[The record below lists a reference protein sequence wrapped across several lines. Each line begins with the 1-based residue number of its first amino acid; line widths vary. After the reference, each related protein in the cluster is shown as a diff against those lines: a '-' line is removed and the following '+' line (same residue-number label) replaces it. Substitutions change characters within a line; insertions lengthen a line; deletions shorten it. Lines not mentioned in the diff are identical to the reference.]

1 MSNMKKHKVV
11 IEFERE
17 DDMKWFIESID
28 EARKVYVQSGARVGG
43 VFAGI
48 ILDRVGQSLGVHRL
62 EVDPVVRDLAE
73 RLEAA
78 TDYMDCNDPAG
89 AEDYASS
96 KLAVDASGVTLP
108 DQPPTAGVSDM
119 VRERLARAR
128 SADHAGPL
136 MDAIR
141 ADEAAERD

>member
-1 MSNMKKHKVV
+1 MKKHKVV

-17 DDMKWFIESID
+17 DDMRWFIESID

-48 ILDRVGQSLGVHRL
+48 ILDRVGQSLGVCRF
-62 EVDPVVRDLAE
+62 EFDSVVVDLATK
-73 RLEAA
+73 LEAA

-89 AEDYASS
+89 AEDYAGA

-108 DQPPTAGVSDM
+108 DQPPTLYDS
-119 VRERLARAR
+119 L
-128 SADHAGPL
+128 
-136 MDAIR
+136 R
-141 ADEAAERD
+141 ADDHNAKD

>member
-1 MSNMKKHKVV
+1 MSDMKKHKVV

-48 ILDRVGQSLGVHRL
+48 ILDRVGQSLGVHRF

-73 RLEAA
+73 RLETA

-89 AEDYASS
+89 AEDYAGA

-108 DQPPTAGVSDM
+108 DQPPTLYHNAKD
-119 VRERLARAR
+119 
-128 SADHAGPL
+128 
-136 MDAIR
+136 
-141 ADEAAERD
+141 